1 MISPSETAQKCLD
14 GKGVSAP
21 QKLGDFFKKMV
32 SKNNDFSRKTLKLF
46 KNIESPN
53 MVSKRLYG
61 HYLKSYEQIKKNRIW
76 IAILSQK
83 IGHLPPEAPNKRS
96 SKPSE
101 KQA

>member
-1 MISPSETAQKCLD
+1 MISA
-14 GKGVSAP
+14 A
-21 QKLGDFFKKMV
+21 
-32 SKNNDFSRKTLKLF
+32 KTLKLF

-83 IGHLPPEAPNKRS
+83 IGYLPPKAQNKRS